1 MEFFAD
7 SIFIIFASKL
17 YNKKSNYLNRFI
29 YTVPLFIIGFIA
41 GISMEN
47 MSAGMIIIITL
58 QLLYYRKNIG
68 RINIPIIS
76 SYVGSLLGFVC
87 LVLAPG
93 NQMRAEAET
102 GINLSISFKFFMISY
117 YWVTF
122 VGVICIIWL
131 VLYWIKRYLHK
142 EVVSIPYVIGAIV
155 SAYCMIVA
163 PSSPER
169 TWYIVCVYLILAVGI
184 LYNSFEIENTS
195 LQKGIITIVCTGT
208 MIFLGIAMSDTI
220 LYSREIS
227 TQIKARE
234 EYIFDQ
240 KAKGNLDI
248 KTKVITHQYP
258 FRAKHDGL
266 TGLSDITDDPEY
278 WVNQKL
284 AEYYGVNSII
294 GIQ

>member
-1 MEFFAD
+1 
-7 SIFIIFASKL
+7 
-17 YNKKSNYLNRFI
+17 
-29 YTVPLFIIGFIA
+29 
-41 GISMEN
+41 MEN